1 MVINDNEI
9 KRKGLMFVLSSPSG
23 AGKTSLSRKL
33 LELDKE
39 LFLSISYTTR
49 PPRPGE
55 IDGEDYFFVNNDD
68 FADMQEQNEFLEYAK
83 VFDYYYGTPK
93 KPVKKILDKGR
104 DILFD
109 IDWQGTQQ
117 LMNNSKD
124 DLVKVFVL
132 PPSIEELE
140 RRLKERNQD
149 DDEIIQDD
157 DHDDELLE
165 PLPDINVGDLIE
177 YDAMQLPNLIA
188 SSLGGTSLGALE
200 DLSFVGSLEKAVPEG
215 PHGLGVDLL
224 VP

>member
-1 MVINDNEI
+1 METSDNEI
-9 KRKGLMFVLSSPSG
+9 NRKGLMFVLSSPSG
-23 AGKTSLSRKL
+23 AGKTSLARKL

-39 LFLSISYTTR
+39 LFLSVSYTTR

-55 IDGEDYFFVNNDD
+55 IDGEDYFFVNSND
-68 FADMQEQNEFLEYAK
+68 FAFMKEKNEFLEYAK

-104 DILFD
+104 DMLFD

-140 RRLKERNQD
+140 RRLKERKQD
-149 DDEIIQDD
+149 KDEIIQKRMSKAS
-157 DHDDELLE
+157 DEMSHYA
-165 PLPDINVGDLIE
+165 E
-177 YDAMQLPNLIA
+177 YDYILVNDDFDKTIEEITNILNAERLKNHRQIKTQKIVKNLR
-188 SSLGGTSLGALE
+188 
-200 DLSFVGSLEKAVPEG
+200 GSL
-215 PHGLGVDLL
+215 
-224 VP
+224 